1 MLKLKFSASNFAGIL
16 PQWMRRKPTPT
27 NEVATTATTET
38 GLTEETTGSL
48 FDEVAKEARSR
59 PREAATEH
67 RYKSAHHKIS
77 HRKLND
83 LSRQISGLPVDEA
96 IVQMEFSEK
105 RASSWIKSTLCLARD
120 HAMDKGL
127 SRAKLVIGKSYVYD
141 IADE

>member
-1 MLKLKFSASNFAGIL
+1 
-16 PQWMRRKPTPT
+16 MRRKPAPSS
-27 NEVATTATTET
+27 EVTTTGTEP
-38 GLTEETTGSL
+38 GSTEVTTGSL

-59 PREAATEH
+59 PKEPATEH

-127 SRAKLVIGKSYVYD
+127 ARTKLVIGRFCGCG
-141 IADE
+141 IADEKRKHGFQKVRN

>member
-1 MLKLKFSASNFAGIL
+1 MKSHEKLDQDQGKL
-16 PQWMRRKPTPT
+16 Q
-27 NEVATTATTET
+27 
-38 GLTEETTGSL
+38 
-48 FDEVAKEARSR
+48 
-59 PREAATEH
+59 PRYVIHAPDVNQADLQH

-127 SRAKLVIGKSYVYD
+127 ARSKLVIGRSMNKGAIS
-141 IADE
+141 